1 MSEIPD
7 KTLQT
12 DGMTVRL
19 AVGIMQAALDCIV
32 VIDHESHIMEWNESA
47 AEVFGYSRA
56 EALGNLMPDLI
67 VPPDLRAAHHA
78 GLNTYLS
85 TGNGPI
91 LNKRIEVTA
100 MKKSGEIFPVELA
113 VVPIDEEP
121 PRFAAYLRDITGRKE
136 AEASLIE
143 AEARQRIFLRDI
155 LLSVTEGRLRLCQ
168 NLDDLPIRL
177 PAIGQP
183 VPLSA
188 PTLRVLRQQINQAI
202 QTAELNKERG
212 GDFLIAAS
220 EAAMNAI
227 VHAGGGTATVG
238 ASKDT
243 GRVQIWVEDTGTGI
257 EMSHLPRA
265 TLDRGYTT
273 AGTLGHGFKLT
284 LTTADTVWLLT
295 GPTGTTVVVEQNR
308 DTPLPPWI
316 EKVQKIVPPPLP

>member
-1 MSEIPD
+1 
-7 KTLQT
+7 
-12 DGMTVRL
+12 
-19 AVGIMQAALDCIV
+19 
-32 VIDHESHIMEWNESA
+32 
-47 AEVFGYSRA
+47 
-56 EALGNLMPDLI
+56 MPDLI

-78 GLNTYLS
+78 GLAKYLA

-91 LNKRIEVTA
+91 LNQRIEVTA
-100 MKKSGEIFPVELA
+100 MKKNGDIFPVELA
-113 VVPIDEEP
+113 VVPIDEQP

-136 AEASLIE
+136 AEASLAE
-143 AEARQRIFLRDI
+143 TEARQRLFLRDI

-168 NLDDLPIRL
+168 TPDDLPVRL
-177 PAIGQP
+177 TDVGQP
-183 VPLSA
+183 IVLSA
-188 PTLRVLRQQINQAI
+188 PALRLLRKQIADAI
-202 QTAELNKERG
+202 QTAGLNKERG

-238 ASKDT
+238 ASRE
-243 GRVQIWVEDTGTGI
+243 GRVQIWVEDTGAGI
-257 EMSHLPRA
+257 EMSRLPRA

-316 EKVQKIVPPPLP
+316 EKVQKLVPPSPNEPA